1 MDKRLVAGF
10 SICAA
15 VSAIGVLACGLLFL
29 ACLGFSWPGDMLFN
43 LAFGWIFY
51 LRRVLPQVRI
61 SISGVATA
69 AVCLGALALGLQWY
83 LRWFAGQMPRG
94 DAGAASI
101 ASTWPIRRTG
111 VIIGLLILM
120 FVAGISAV
128 GISHQIAWLLTSPE
142 PVIEGWMKQD
152 VDRVKTS
159 DNLHQVVQAMLN
171 YHESQKILP
180 PAAIYDRQG
189 QPLLS
194 WRVLILPYIEE
205 VRLYKEF
212 HLDESWDSPHNLRL
226 LRRMPGIYAPLGG
239 ARKVKPYHTPYQVF
253 VGEGAA
259 FEGKR
264 GLRLPD
270 PDFPIGVVNAF
281 NDFPDGTNTILI
293 VEAAELVPWTKPV
306 DLPFDR
312 GRPLPALGWANS
324 QDFLVALANG
334 TVHRRRR
341 QLSETPLRAAITRNG
356 MEPLRSD
363 W

>member
-1 MDKRLVAGF
+1 
-10 SICAA
+10 
-15 VSAIGVLACGLLFL
+15 
-29 ACLGFSWPGDMLFN
+29 
-43 LAFGWIFY
+43 
-51 LRRVLPQVRI
+51 
-61 SISGVATA
+61 
-69 AVCLGALALGLQWY
+69 
-83 LRWFAGQMPRG
+83 
-94 DAGAASI
+94 GAASI

-152 VDRVKTS
+152 VDRVKAS

-239 ARKVKPYHTPYQVF
+239 ARKVKPYHTPYQ
-253 VGEGAA
+253 
-259 FEGKR
+259 
-264 GLRLPD
+264 
-270 PDFPIGVVNAF
+270 
-281 NDFPDGTNTILI
+281 
-293 VEAAELVPWTKPV
+293 
-306 DLPFDR
+306 
-312 GRPLPALGWANS
+312 
-324 QDFLVALANG
+324 
-334 TVHRRRR
+334 
-341 QLSETPLRAAITRNG
+341 
-356 MEPLRSD
+356 
-363 W
+363 